1 MAPPPPGRRRVGFGL
16 FEVDRSASRLLKG
29 GTPVKLAPQPFK
41 VFLLLLDRHGEVV
54 SRAEIQRHLWGEST
68 FVDFERGI
76 NFCINQIR
84 AALNDDAER
93 PRYIETLPKLGYRFV
108 AEVTDG
114 AGTEP
119 AVQGAQAVESKSDLS
134 DVSGHE
140 AQPPGPPPPTQAR
153 AGPFPQVAVVAVLA
167 AIALLAIGIAARKS
181 LGPLDSIQS
190 VAVLPLED
198 LSSDAA
204 DEYFADGVTD
214 QLITDLG
221 QRAPVRV
228 ISRTSIMQ
236 YKRVRRPLPQIARE
250 LEVDAVVEGTI
261 TRSGNRVRV
270 TAQLIDARNDR
281 HLWAHAYET
290 DMGEV
295 LALEGELAE
304 VIADEVRT
312 RISTPRHPMAKRVR
326 SLSAPAQDAYLKGH
340 YLEETGTVE
349 RLPEAISYFKQS
361 IASEP
366 NALAYAGTASAYVAL
381 GHVMFLPPQEA
392 FLPAKSAALRALD
405 LDDTLEEAHTA
416 LGAVKMLYEWDF
428 PGAATE
434 FQRAM
439 DLNPSSVRAQDAY
452 ADYLSAM
459 GRANEAIERARQ
471 GLELDPLSLSAI
483 MNLAWQLYR
492 GRHYEEAVAEAQK
505 VADINPKSS
514 SAHVCL
520 GLAYEQQRRFPA
532 AIEELQKASGYCRD
546 RCYGLI
552 GQVYAMSGDR
562 QAALDAMQQLQR
574 RAYASPWL
582 VAVIYT
588 QLNDRDRAFAWLD
601 KAYEGREHDLVFAGA
616 WPLFDNLRTDP
627 RYRDLLQRVGLPQ

>member
-1 MAPPPPGRRRVGFGL
+1 MAPSSPALRRARFSI
-16 FEVDRSASRLLKG
+16 FEVDRSASQLLKG
-29 GTPVKLAPQPFK
+29 GRPVKLAPQPFK
-41 VFLLLLDRHGEVV
+41 VLLLLLDRRGQVV
-54 SRAEIQRHLWGEST
+54 SRGEIQRHLWGEST

-76 NFCINQIR
+76 NFSINQIR
-84 AALNDDAER
+84 AALGDDAER

-119 AVQGAQAVESKSDLS
+119 AVHAAQAVVSESDLS
-134 DVSGHE
+134 DLSGHE
-140 AQPPGPPPPTQAR
+140 PHPSGPPPAIQAH
-153 AGPFPQVAVVAVLA
+153 AAPVPQVAVAAVLA
-167 AIALLAIGIAARKS
+167 AIALLAIGIAARKRAE
-181 LGPLDSIQS
+181 PLDAIQS
-190 VAVLPLED
+190 LAVLPLED
-198 LSSDAA
+198 LSGGAA

-214 QLITDLG
+214 SLITDLG
-221 QRAPVRV
+221 QLAPLRV

-236 YKRVRRPLPQIARE
+236 YKRARRPLPQIARE
-250 LEVDAVVEGTI
+250 LGVDAVVEGTI

-270 TAQLIDARNDR
+270 TAQLIDARTDR

-290 DMGEV
+290 EMGDV

-304 VIADEVRT
+304 VIADEVRGK
-312 RISTPRHPMAKRVR
+312 ISSPRHPVPKRVR
-326 SLSAPAQDAYLKGH
+326 SLPAPAQDAYLKGH
-340 YLEETGTVE
+340 YLQETGTIE
-349 RLPEAISYFKQS
+349 RLPEAISYFEQS

-366 NALAYAGTASAYVAL
+366 NAPAFAGAASAYVAL
-381 GHVMFLPPQEA
+381 GHMMFLPPQEA
-392 FLPAKSAALRALD
+392 FLPAKTAALKALE
-405 LDDTLEEAHTA
+405 LDDTLEDAHTA
-416 LGAVKMLYEWDF
+416 LGAVKLLYDWDF

-439 DLNPSSVRAQDAY
+439 AFNPSSVRAQNAY

-492 GRHYEEAVAEAQK
+492 GRHYQEAVAEAQK
-505 VADINPKSS
+505 VADINPKFS

-520 GLAYEQQRRFPA
+520 GLAYEQERRFPE

-552 GQVYAMSGDR
+552 GQVFAMSGDR
-562 QAALDAMQQLQR
+562 QAALEAMQQLQR

-582 VAVIYT
+582 IAVIYA
-588 QLNDRDRAFAWLD
+588 QLNDKDRAFAWLE

-616 WPLFDNLRTDP
+616 WPLFDNLRADP
-627 RYRDLLQRVGLPQ
+627 RYRDLLRRVGLPQ